1 MEPAAPSPEISGLT
15 AHSGLVEPGFLFAA
29 LAGRSDDGRRHMQE
43 AVARGA
49 VAVLAEP
56 GAQVPASAVRVEDP
70 SPRRRLAELAALLHG
85 PLPSRLAAV
94 TGTDGKTSVAYL
106 ARHLAA
112 RALPREIGYV
122 GTLGLLCRGPEP
134 QGELQ
139 GKPQEEPQEEGAGNA
154 EAGPALTTPEPV
166 LLARRLGGWRAA
178 GVEEAVLEASSHGLD
193 QERLSGLAPM
203 RAACFTGLGRDHG
216 DYHAGRG
223 DYLAAK
229 LRLFTERLAD
239 DGIAVLCAERDG
251 SDEIAR
257 HLAAAKPG
265 VRVLR
270 YGGTAASGGEAGH
283 RVASFAPEP
292 GGASA
297 EFVFQGPGAASGA
310 PEQGAL
316 RCSLP
321 FYAPFQAENLLA
333 ASLLASALAGRPA
346 AELLAEAAANGV
358 PQVPGRMERVLHSGL
373 LSWRAR
379 RCWWISRIRPRPSRQ
394 ASAASPR
401 GATLWRRAA
410 SLSLCSGRG
419 VSAMFPSA
427 SPWGALPPGRR
438 MRSS

>member
-1 MEPAAPSPEISGLT
+1 M
-15 AHSGLVEPGFLFAA
+15 
-29 LAGRSDDGRRHMQE
+29 
-43 AVARGA
+43 
-49 VAVLAEP
+49 
-56 GAQVPASAVRVEDP
+56 
-70 SPRRRLAELAALLHG
+70 
-85 PLPSRLAAV
+85 
-94 TGTDGKTSVAYL
+94 
-106 ARHLAA
+106 
-112 RALPREIGYV
+112 
-122 GTLGLLCRGPEP
+122 
-134 QGELQ
+134 
-139 GKPQEEPQEEGAGNA
+139 
-154 EAGPALTTPEPV
+154 
-166 LLARRLGGWRAA
+166 
-178 GVEEAVLEASSHGLD
+178 LEASSHGLD

-239 DGIAVLCAERDG
+239 DGIAVLCAGRDG

-346 AELLAEAAANGV
+346 AELLAEAAATGV
-358 PQVPGRMERVLHSGL
+358 PQVPGRMERVLHSGASL
-373 LSWRAR
+373 LAGTEVLVDFAHTPEAVSASLCRLAERRDALAQGGKLVAVLGAGGERDVSKREPMGRAAARAADAVFVTDDNPRGEDPAAIRAAVVRGALAGGAQLAGSGQGQERAAAEGCHR
-379 RCWWISRIRPRPSRQ
+379 RGAGCCGR
-394 ASAASPR
+394 APR
-401 GATLWRRAA
+401 GAAPCA
-410 SLSLCSGRG
+410 DF
-419 VSAMFPSA
+419 A
-427 SPWGALPPGRR
+427 PPGRHPR
-438 MRSS
+438 RSRQGARGGARDRRGAPPLS